1 MTSNL
6 NQITNQWNLK
16 KHIVIHH
23 KTLDFDSF
31 TITNFKLFKLYY
43 FLKQKTPNT
52 LKKIIKVYLFTNNTT
67 FCFLGIKFHY
77 NLKFDG
83 FWVFKTEEFVII
95 LPKTRVFTNSNLLEF
110 DYTLIKPIRS
120 IR

>member
-16 KHIVIHH
+16 KHIVILH

-31 TITNFKLFKLYY
+31 TITNFKLLKLYS
-43 FLKQKTPNT
+43 FLKQKSTLFLKIRRNT
-52 LKKIIKVYLFTNNTT
+52 N
-67 FCFLGIKFHY
+67 FCVLGIKFHY
-77 NLKFDG
+77 NLKFDR
-83 FWVFKTEEFVII
+83 FLVFKAEESVVI
-95 LPKTRVFTNSNLLEF
+95 LHKTRVFTNSNPLEF

>member
-16 KHIVIHH
+16 KHIVILH

-31 TITNFKLFKLYY
+31 TITNFKLLKLYS
-43 FLKQKTPNT
+43 FLKQKSTFT
-52 LKKIIKVYLFTNNTT
+52 LKRVIKVYLFTNNTN
-67 FCFLGIKFHY
+67 FCVLGIKFHY
-77 NLKFDG
+77 NLKFDR
-83 FWVFKTEEFVII
+83 FWVFKTEEFVVI
-95 LPKTRVFTNSNLLEF
+95 LHKTRVFTNSNPLEF